1 MDALGFADLGP
12 QAWLTI
18 LVIAGTFVCLVREW
32 FAPDVVLLVAV
43 TVLLAGGVLT
53 PAEALAGFSNPAVLT
68 VAVLFVVAGALRST
82 GAVHWVGSWVLGRP
96 RRAWLGRARLVGISA
111 SFSAFINNTPLVAML
126 IVAVEDWCRR
136 ARVPAS
142 RLLIPLSYATILGGM
157 CTLIGTS
164 TNLVVLG
171 LMQEHPDLPPLRMFD
186 PAWVGVP
193 ATLVGL
199 AYLMFASRWLLPDRG
214 TPAEQE
220 PPSTEYLLDMRVVDP
235 SAAGSGMAAAGGG
248 HLPSARLVKVQR
260 EGEDFTGRSR
270 DELLGGDRLL
280 FAGSAAGLHDVRR
293 LPGLAVADSTLPVSA
308 SAVHMVEVV
317 LSRLSPLAG
326 YSVREGHFRQ
336 RHGATVLAVNRHG
349 EALHGP
355 PGDIVLRAGDTL
367 LLEAAPACVET
378 LGQSREFTAI
388 SLLDDTPRVEPRKA
402 AVALGILGAMILAN
416 AVLQVD
422 IFVSALLATI
432 ALLATGCIRWRD
444 ARRTVDFPLIL
455 VIACAFAIGAALAKT
470 GVAGAIAAGL
480 LQLSAGDP
488 FWTLVL
494 IYALTVVFTELLTN
508 NATAVLMFPIGLAAA
523 EQLGV
528 SPMPFIIAVMNAA
541 SASFI
546 TPIGYQTN
554 MMVYGP
560 GGYRFT
566 DFFRVGTPLTL
577 LVGLVVLTV
586 IPLVWPF

>member
-1 MDALGFADLGP
+1 MDALGFAALGA

-18 LVIAGTFVCLVREW
+18 LVIGAMFVCLVREW
-32 FAPDVVLLVAV
+32 FAPDIVLLAAVA
-43 TVLLAGGVLT
+43 VLLAGGVLT
-53 PAEALAGFSNPAVLT
+53 PTEALAGFSNPAVLT

-82 GAVHWVGSWVLGRP
+82 GAVHWVGSWVLGKP
-96 RRAWLGRARLVGISA
+96 RGEWLARARLMGISA

-171 LMQEHPDLPPLRMFD
+171 LMQEHPELPPLRMFD

-199 AYLMFASRWLLPDRG
+199 LFLLLAARWLLPDRRA
-214 TPAEQE
+214 PAEQE
-220 PPSTEYLLDMRVVDP
+220 PPSTEYLLHMRVVDQD
-235 SAAGSGMAAAGGG
+235 AAGALASRLGG
-248 HLPSARLVKVQR
+248 HLGAARLLRVQR
-260 EGEDFTGRSR
+260 RGVELDAATAGE
-270 DELLGGDRLL
+270 LVAGDRLL
-280 FAGSAAGLHDVRR
+280 FAGSAEGLHEVRR
-293 LPGLAVADSTLPVSA
+293 LPGLAVAHSTLPVSA
-308 SAVHMVEVV
+308 SSVHMIEVV
-317 LSRLSPLAG
+317 LSRLSPLVG
-326 YSVREGHFRQ
+326 YSVREGQFRQ
-336 RHGATVLAVNRHG
+336 RHAATVLAVNRHG
-349 EALHGP
+349 EALAGP
-355 PGDIVLRAGDTL
+355 PADIVLRSGDTL
-367 LLEAAPACVET
+367 LLEAAPSCVET
-378 LGQSREFTAI
+378 LEQSREFTAI
-388 SLLDDTPRVEPRKA
+388 NLLDDTPRVQPRKA
-402 AVALGILGAMILAN
+402 MVALAILGAMILAN

-432 ALLATGCIRWRD
+432 AMLATGCIRWRE
-444 ARRTVDFPLIL
+444 ARRTIDFPLIL

-470 GVAGAIAAGL
+470 GVAAVVASGL

-494 IYALTVVFTELLTN
+494 VYVLTVVFTELLTN
-508 NATAVLMFPIGLAAA
+508 NATAVLMFPIGMAAA

-577 LVGLVVLTV
+577 LVGVVVLLV
-586 IPLVWPF
+586 IPLAWPF